1 MAEQQRNTKPKVDSG
16 ECCSI
21 DSEGNKDDTWLH
33 EEMLDG
39 DHTQAKRVSRE
50 WLRKQGWSDAEI
62 ALLMGN

>member
-1 MAEQQRNTKPKVDSG
+1 MLNHDLVRLKTKV
-16 ECCSI
+16 CSI

-62 ALLMGN
+62 ALLMGK